1 MMAIVLR
8 YVLARLK
15 EKSTIT
21 TLVSLVLGSVGCTL
35 APSSHELITNAV
47 LSVLACI
54 GIFTREKDGD

>member
-1 MMAIVLR
+1 MMTMVLR

-21 TLVSLVLGSVGCTL
+21 TLVSLALGSVGWTL

-54 GIFTREKDGD
+54 GIFTREKGD